1 MIEYRNGDLLDS
13 DADIIVH
20 QVNCL
25 GAFNSGLAGQIR
37 RKWAE
42 VYDEYRKACD
52 NSYDNPEDLL
62 GAVQFVM
69 VDGKYVANCFGQ
81 LAYGKARRY
90 TDYDALRS
98 ALKTVREFMPQAH
111 IAIPHKIGCGL
122 GGGDWNVVSGI
133 IEETFN
139 NYKGKVTIYSYDAV

>member
-1 MIEYRNGDLLDS
+1 MIEYRNGDLLDA

-25 GAFNSGLAGQIR
+25 GAFNSGIAGQIR
-37 RKWAE
+37 RKWPE
-42 VYDEYRKACD
+42 VYEEYSKACD
-52 NSYDNPEDLL
+52 DKYDNPIDLL

-81 LAYGKARRY
+81 LTYGEAYRY
-90 TDYDALRS
+90 TDYEALRS
-98 ALKTVREFMPQAH
+98 GLKIVREFMPWAH
-111 IAIPHKIGCGL
+111 IAIPYKIGCVF

-133 IEETFN
+133 IEDIFRD
-139 NYKGKVTIYSYDAV
+139 YKGRVTIYIYDAV